1 VPARNQRPPRLAVK
15 VCTLLAAA
23 CCATF
28 ALATGVQKLDVVDVV
43 DSSDNLIGTA
53 DSANQGTV
61 LRQQIEARP
70 AYRTGEILEATPGL
84 IVTQHSGDGKA
95 NQYFLRGF
103 NLDHG
108 TDLAISVDGVPV
120 NLRTHAHGQGYS
132 DLNFLIPE
140 VVSGLQYQ
148 KGPYYADEGDFA
160 AAGAAHVQLMNKL
173 DRGIGELT
181 AGTYGYRRAV
191 VAGSPAAG
199 SGNFVYAV
207 ELARND
213 GPWTRPDDFR
223 KANAVLRYV
232 QGDAQNGFNVT
243 AMAYQGKWNST
254 DQIAQRAVDSG
265 QIGRFD
271 AIDPTDGGEARRY
284 SLSGA
289 WRRSHAGG
297 LTEANAYVVSSRL
310 NLFSDFTYF
319 LRDPVNGD
327 QFEQSDKRVLSGFNL
342 KHTSAGSWG
351 GREVEN
357 SAGLQLR
364 SDNIAVGLFNTRA
377 QQRLTTTRDDHVVE
391 SSAGLFFQNSLR
403 WAEKFRTVAGL
414 RGDFF
419 RGDVASSNAVNSG
432 RASDHLFS
440 PKLSLIFGPW
450 AKTEYYVNY
459 GRGFHSNDLRGAT
472 ITVDPAT
479 GARADKVPLLVRT
492 SGYEVGLRTALVPH
506 LQTSF
511 TVFQLDFD
519 SELLFVGDAGTTEP
533 SRPSRRTGFEWTN
546 LYTPTSWL
554 QVDADVAFSRARFTN
569 PDPAGDRV
577 PGAVEGVATL
587 TATIDNRGPWYGAA
601 RLRYFGPRP
610 LIEDNTVRSHSTTLV
625 SVRAGYKFGKQLR
638 AQLDAFNLLNRRT
651 SQIDYFYASRLPGE
665 PAAGVNDVHFHP
677 AEPRSLRIALIAS
690 F

>member
-1 VPARNQRPPRLAVK
+1 M
-15 VCTLLAAA
+15 LAAA
-23 CCATF
+23 CCTTF
-28 ALATGVQKLDVVDVV
+28 ALGEGVQKLGVVDVV
-43 DSSDNLIGTA
+43 DSSENLIGTA

-61 LRQQIEARP
+61 SRHQLEARP
-70 AYRTGEILEATPGL
+70 AYRTGELLEATPGL

-120 NLRTHAHGQGYS
+120 NLRTHGHGQGYS

-140 VVSGLQYQ
+140 LVSGLQYK
-148 KGPYYADEGDFA
+148 KGPYYAEEGDFS
-160 AAGAAHVQLMNKL
+160 AAGATQVQLMNRF
-173 DRGIGELT
+173 DEGVGQIG
-181 AGTYGYRRAV
+181 AGGFGFRRAL
-191 VAGSPAAG
+191 VANSAAAG
-199 SGNFVYAV
+199 SGNLVYGL
-207 ELARND
+207 ELFHND

-223 KANAVLRYV
+223 KANAMVRYV
-232 QGDAQNGFNVT
+232 QGDAQNGYNIT

-289 WRRSHAGG
+289 WRRSHASG
-297 LTEANAYVVSSRL
+297 LTEANAFVVSSKL
-310 NLFSDFTYF
+310 NLFSNFTYF

-327 QFEQSDKRVLSGFNL
+327 QFEQSDKRVLSGFNV
-342 KHTSAGSWG
+342 KHTAAGSWG

-357 SAGLQLR
+357 SIGLQVR
-364 SDNIAVGLFNTRA
+364 NDNISVGLFNTRA

-419 RGDVASSNAVNSG
+419 RGDVASSNAANSG
-432 RASDHLFS
+432 GANDHLFS

-450 AKTEYYVNY
+450 SKTEYYVNY
-459 GRGFHSNDLRGAT
+459 GRGFHSNDIRGAT
-472 ITVDPAT
+472 ITVDPVT
-479 GARADKVPLLVRT
+479 GAAAGKVPLLVRT
-492 SGYEVGLRTALVPH
+492 SGYEVGLRSALVPR
-506 LQTSF
+506 LQTTF
-511 TVFQLDFD
+511 TVFRLDFD

-533 SRPSRRTGFEWTN
+533 SRPSQRTGFEWTN
-546 LYTPTSWL
+546 FYTATSWL
-554 QVDADVAFSRARFTN
+554 QIDADVAFSRARFTN
-569 PDPAGDRV
+569 PDVVGDRI

-587 TATIDNRGPWYGAA
+587 TAAVDNRGPWYGSA

-610 LIEDNTVRSHSTTLV
+610 LIEDNSVRSHSTTLA
-625 SVRAGYKFGKQLR
+625 SVRAGYKFDKKLKV
-638 AQLDAFNLLNRRT
+638 QLDAFNLLNRRT
-651 SQIDYFYASRLPGE
+651 SQIDYFYASRLASDPPG
-665 PAAGVNDVHFHP
+665 ASVNDVHFKP
-677 AEPRSLRIALIAS
+677 AEPRSVRIALIAS